1 MKKNI
6 EGRKAVLET
15 VSKNGR
21 ELENFPE
28 FQDDREIVMAAVS
41 QHGMA
46 LEYADDVLKNNH
58 DIIETACTQNPLSF
72 QFAKLD
78 LVPKERDLVIS
89 VMNKLEQLGKEENK
103 KLINDCKYYL
113 FLINEV
119 HACDSDD
126 DWESNFADEPSSGK
140 KPSR

>member
-1 MKKNI
+1 MNLDSERLDDI
-6 EGRKAVLET
+6 LPALNE
-15 VSKNGR
+15 NG
-21 ELENFPE
+21 LLL
-28 FQDDREIVMAAVS
+28 
-41 QHGMA
+41 QHVRTMFKSHVKVVKTAIAQNGMA

-58 DIIETACTQNPLSF
+58 DIIETAITQNPLSF

-119 HACDSDD
+119 HAYDSDEA
-126 DWESNFADEPSSGK
+126 WESNFDAEVPSAK
-140 KPSR
+140 RI